1 MGTLEAIKRED
12 QGLIPLTLKYLFQE
26 LTSSRTHSEWSISLS
41 FLQIYREEIYDLL
54 NPRNGKLQ
62 IREDLEIGEVYVED
76 LTIVPISNYK
86 QSIELINAGL
96 DYRITGNQKMNQLSS
111 RSHTIVTVY
120 ITQKINATQY
130 LSSNFSLIDLAGS
143 ERVKKS
149 NSTGLRLEEAKFIN
163 TSLSALGNV
172 IAGLAENDERFIPYR
187 SSKLTRILK
196 NSLSGKSRVAVICT
210 LEISE
215 ENANET
221 YSTLH
226 FANRCKEIRFANQPT
241 INIE

>member
-1 MGTLEAIKRED
+1 
-12 QGLIPLTLKYLFQE
+12 
-26 LTSSRTHSEWSISLS
+26 
-41 FLQIYREEIYDLL
+41 L

-62 IREDLEIGEVYVED
+62 IREDLEIAEVYVED

-96 DYRITGNQKMNQLSS
+96 DYRVTGNQKMNQLSS
-111 RSHTIVTVY
+111 RSHTIVTIY
-120 ITQKINATQY
+120 ITQKLNNNQY

-149 NSTGLRLEEAKFIN
+149 NSTGVRLEEAKFIN

-210 LEISE
+210 L
-215 ENANET
+215 
-221 YSTLH
+221 
-226 FANRCKEIRFANQPT
+226 
-241 INIE
+241 

>member
-1 MGTLEAIKRED
+1 M
-12 QGLIPLTLKYLFQE
+12 
-26 LTSSRTHSEWSISLS
+26 
-41 FLQIYREEIYDLL
+41 QIYREEIYDLL

-62 IREDLEIGEVYVED
+62 IREDLEIAEVYVED

-96 DYRITGNQKMNQLSS
+96 DYRVTGNQKMNQLSS
-111 RSHTIVTVY
+111 RSHTIVTIY
-120 ITQKINATQY
+120 ITQKLNNNQY

-149 NSTGLRLEEAKFIN
+149 NSTGVRLEEAKFIN

-210 LEISE
+210 L
-215 ENANET
+215 
-221 YSTLH
+221 
-226 FANRCKEIRFANQPT
+226 
-241 INIE
+241 